1 MCPSSLQSKGYG
13 QNKMISSL
21 NLSIS
26 TIFRP
31 FEKDGSLLNN
41 KDELAA
47 ALRNINKVSD
57 SEGESEIEDSDADE
71 NSENEDE
78 TETLENENLD
88 ETLENDD
95 LSEDAADSVHSDSG
109 EVKISQI
116 LEDDDEKDFV
126 GEKVP
131 TMTAVMEN
139 ASTALSS
146 DKNFRKTL
154 SKYSNSDKIS
164 FLSALARKILTGT
177 DAQRPLKMK
186 SLFEYSVLLTLRNEI
201 FDEEGKSIAPILFE
215 LAEKC
220 PATAFS
226 MTQMIKE
233 FADKDRFKISKME
246 NKFLPKLNNFKK
258 NLSAN
263 RKSRRS
269 NSSFI

>member
-1 MCPSSLQSKGYG
+1 M
-13 QNKMISSL
+13 
-21 NLSIS
+21 
-26 TIFRP
+26 
-31 FEKDGSLLNN
+31 
-41 KDELAA
+41 
-47 ALRNINKVSD
+47 RNINKVSD
-57 SEGESEIEDSDADE
+57 SEGESEIEDSDAEENSDIEDE
-71 NSENEDE
+71 N
-78 TETLENENLD
+78 ETLENENLD
-88 ETLENDD
+88 ENDEI
-95 LSEDAADSVHSDSG
+95 SEDEADSVHSDSG

-116 LEDDDEKDFV
+116 LEDEDEKDFV

-201 FDEEGKSIAPILFE
+201 FDQDGKSIAPILFE

-226 MTQMIKE
+226 MTQIIKE
-233 FADKDRFKISKME
+233 FADKDRFKI
-246 NKFLPKLNNFKK
+246 PV
-258 NLSAN
+258 
-263 RKSRRS
+263 
-269 NSSFI
+269 

>member
-1 MCPSSLQSKGYG
+1 M
-13 QNKMISSL
+13 
-21 NLSIS
+21 
-26 TIFRP
+26 
-31 FEKDGSLLNN
+31 
-41 KDELAA
+41 
-47 ALRNINKVSD
+47 RNINKVSD
-57 SEGESEIEDSDADE
+57 SEGESEIEDSDADGD
-71 NSENEDE
+71 SENEDE
-78 TETLENENLD
+78 AETLENENLD
-88 ETLENDD
+88 ETLENDEI
-95 LSEDAADSVHSDSG
+95 SEDEVDSIHSDSG

-116 LEDDDEKDFV
+116 VEDEDEKDFV

-154 SKYSNSDKIS
+154 AKYSNSDKIS

-226 MTQMIKE
+226 MTQIIKE
-233 FADKDRFKISKME
+233 FADTDRFEILEIQNIFFPKRIKKRVLFKTLKSQ
-246 NKFLPKLNNFKK
+246 FLL
-258 NLSAN
+258 NLSVL
-263 RKSRRS
+263 
-269 NSSFI
+269 